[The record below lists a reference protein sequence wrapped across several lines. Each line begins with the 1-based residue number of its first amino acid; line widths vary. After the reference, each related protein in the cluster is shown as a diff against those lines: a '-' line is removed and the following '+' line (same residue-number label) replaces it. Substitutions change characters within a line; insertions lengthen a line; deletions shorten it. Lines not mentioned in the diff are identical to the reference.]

1 MEEVQQEIKEE
12 KQDTMQLL
20 LEKTRKQL
28 FYTRI
33 LALASVGIFLV
44 VFVAAFVVIPKVN
57 SVLRQADEVMTDAQ
71 GILQNADEAISNI
84 SAMSSEVTEVSHG
97 LNVFITQNA
106 ETLTD
111 AAKDISEI
119 DFEGLNTAI
128 RDLQDA
134 VGPFAKMI
142 NRFK

>member
-1 MEEVQQEIKEE
+1 M
-12 KQDTMQLL
+12 
-20 LEKTRKQL
+20 
-28 FYTRI
+28 
-33 LALASVGIFLV
+33 
-44 VFVAAFVVIPKVN
+44 IPKVN

-134 VGPFAKMI
+134 VGPFAKMM

>member
-12 KQDTMQLL
+12 IQDTMQLL

-33 LALASVGIFLV
+33 LALASGGIFLV

-134 VGPFAKMI
+134 VGPFAKMM